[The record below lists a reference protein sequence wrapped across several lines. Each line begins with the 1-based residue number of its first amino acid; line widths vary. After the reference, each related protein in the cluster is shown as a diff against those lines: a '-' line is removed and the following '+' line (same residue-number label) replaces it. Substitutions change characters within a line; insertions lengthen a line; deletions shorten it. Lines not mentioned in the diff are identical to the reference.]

1 MEKKKDIPEGY
12 WDSPLGIIP
21 KGWEVK
27 RVSEVFV
34 PLHTFSFSRDQM
46 TLNRQKLHYIHY
58 GDIHVN
64 VEKDY
69 VDLKKDQLPYVC
81 DGLIPD
87 EKLKSEDFPYLKNG
101 DILLADASEDYDG
114 VGKPWELIDI
124 SNQKVIGGLHTLA
137 LRSYTGDVVV
147 GFGRYIFKNSL
158 GAKFL
163 KRIAQG
169 TKVYAINFNFISK
182 LNIVLPPAGEQ
193 YKIMEILSL
202 WDKAILTQS
211 TLIEKLELRKKG
223 LMQQLLTGK
232 KRLKQYDRDWK
243 EIKLGDVFQRVV
255 RKNSDNH
262 SNVVTIS
269 AQRGFIKQ
277 IDFFNKLI
285 ASEVIEDYYLVKK
298 DEFCYNKSYSKGYP
312 MGVIKRLKEFDVAVV
327 TTLYICFSQKK
338 EVLIEVDF
346 FEQYFELGLLNQG
359 LVKIANEGG
368 RAHGLLNV
376 NAADFFDLRLFIPPL
391 AEQKAIAEILSSAD
405 QEIILAK
412 QKLEFF
418 KAQKKGLMQQLL
430 TGKMRVKPE

>member
-1 MEKKKDIPEGY
+1 MMGKKKDIPEGY
-12 WDSPLGIIP
+12 WDSPLGVIP

-232 KRLKQYDRDWK
+232 KRLKSFKDEWNIVK
-243 EIKLGDVFQRVV
+243 
-255 RKNSDNH
+255 
-262 SNVVTIS
+262 
-269 AQRGFIKQ
+269 
-277 IDFFNKLI
+277 
-285 ASEVIEDYYLVKK
+285 IEDFANEYIEL
-298 DEFCYNKSYSKGYP
+298 NKQ
-312 MGVIKRLKEFDVAVV
+312 KEEL
-327 TTLYICFSQKK
+327 T
-338 EVLIEVDF
+338 VLSCTK
-346 FEQYFELGLLNQG
+346 YRG
-359 LVKIANEGG
+359 LVSSLEYFGKQVYSEDRRHYKIVPIYSFAYATNHIEEGSIGYQTGYDKALISPMYTVFTTSERVNNNFLYLLLKTHRYIAEYRKRMEGSIDRRGGLRWNSFSKIKIA
-368 RAHGLLNV
+368 LPSLT
-376 NAADFFDLRLFIPPL
+376 
-391 AEQKAIAEILSSAD
+391 EQKAIAEILSFAD
-405 QEIILAK
+405 QKIALAK

-430 TGKMRVKPE
+430 TGKTRVKPE

>member
-12 WDSPLGIIP
+12 WDSPLGVIP

-232 KRLKQYDRDWK
+232 KRLEKYNGQWRKVRAGEVFKSISVKGHGDEELLSVTQEKGVVPRNMLEGRVTMPNGERESFKLVDVGDFVISLRSFQGGIEYSNYKGIVSPAYTVLKLKCDGNKEFYKHYFKSVDFIGHLATAIIGIRD
-243 EIKLGDVFQRVV
+243 G
-255 RKNSDNH
+255 
-262 SNVVTIS
+262 
-269 AQRGFIKQ
+269 KQ
-277 IDFFNKLI
+277 ISYEDFCI
-285 ASEVIEDYYLVKK
+285 
-298 DEFCYNKSYSKGYP
+298 
-312 MGVIKRLKEFDVAVV
+312 IK
-327 TTLYICFSQKK
+327 
-338 EVLIEVDF
+338 
-346 FEQYFELGLLNQG
+346 
-359 LVKIANEGG
+359 
-368 RAHGLLNV
+368 
-376 NAADFFDLRLFIPPL
+376 IPFPSL
-391 AEQKAIAEILSSAD
+391 AEQKAIAEILSFAD
-405 QEIILAK
+405 QKIALAK

-418 KAQKKGLMQQLL
+418 KTQKKGLMQQLL
-430 TGKMRVKPE
+430 TGKTRVKPE